1 MVSGPVVSELRQT
14 FSPVHRQRWQLV
26 QGAATAT
33 VVHTVGPLD
42 ENREVRPLT
51 SAPPLWSP
59 C

>member
-1 MVSGPVVSELRQT
+1 MSELRQT